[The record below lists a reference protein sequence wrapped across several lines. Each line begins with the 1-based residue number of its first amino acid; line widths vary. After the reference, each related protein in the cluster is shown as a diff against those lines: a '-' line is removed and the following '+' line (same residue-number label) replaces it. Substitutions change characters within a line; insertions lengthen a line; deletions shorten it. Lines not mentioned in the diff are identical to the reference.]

1 MDYKKLADL
10 VLPNVDSDLSTL
22 EKKYPPRILP
32 EGAKVTRFAPSPT
45 GLPHLGNVFTC
56 NVDMR
61 LALQSGGVCFLRIE
75 DTDAKRTV
83 KDGVAKIIK
92 MLGDFGIVFDEGPT
106 LDGGETGD
114 YGPYT
119 QSKRKEIYQICAK
132 WLIEQGLAYPCFCTE
147 EKLNDIREKQKAA
160 KVPAPGYFCEW
171 ACCRILTLEEVEKN
185 LAEGKDYVIR
195 LRSSGDA
202 KKTDR
207 ITDTIRGTMEFPQ
220 NIMDVVLL
228 KSDGIPTYHFAHAVD
243 DHFMRVTDVVRGDE
257 WLASA
262 PIHAEL
268 FRALGFRQPR
278 YTHVAP
284 ICKIENNACKRKLSK
299 RKDPESGL
307 IFYHEMGYDK
317 DAVIE
322 YLTSIANSGFEDWR
336 RANPR
341 VPIDGYKFSAK
352 NMSVSGAVFDRG
364 KLDDVC
370 KNYISLL
377 TADEVLSRYLA
388 WAKLFNPEMAGIVGS
403 DQKRWREIFNIDRET
418 PKPRKDIA
426 NWGMVRNYFSYFI
439 DEDFY
444 TDIKKGY
451 DLGTLPID
459 DFKAA
464 LTEYAPLFDYADDRN
479 IWFAKVKQAA
489 DEIGYASDT
498 KLYKADPDAFKGP
511 LSDVAAMIRIAIT
524 NRSQTPDLYTIMQV
538 LGDSECR
545 KRIEKGRFA

>member
-1 MDYKKLADL
+1 MTDHQKIAELA
-10 VLPNVDSDLSTL
+10 LPNVSGDLSVW
-22 EKKYPPRILP
+22 ENKYPPRDLP

-45 GLPHLGNVFTC
+45 GLPHLGNVFAC
-56 NVDMR
+56 NVDLR
-61 LALQSGGVCFLRIE
+61 LAHQSGGVCFLRVE

-83 KDGVAKIIK
+83 KDGVAKIVK
-92 MLGDFGIVFDEGPT
+92 MLGEFGIHFDEGPT
-106 LDGGETGD
+106 LGGGETGE

-119 QSKRKEIYQICAK
+119 QSERKALYQSCAK
-132 WLIEQGLAYPCFCTE
+132 WLLERGLAYPCFCTADE
-147 EKLNDIREKQKAA
+147 LNEIRQKQKAV
-160 KVPAPGYFCEW
+160 KVPAPGYFGEW
-171 ACCRILTLEEVEKN
+171 ACCRDLTPEQVEQN

-195 LRSSGDA
+195 LRSNGDA

-207 ITDTIRGTMEFPQ
+207 VTDAIRGVLEFPQ

-257 WLASA
+257 WVASA

-268 FRALGFRQPR
+268 FRALGYKQPR

-284 ICKIENNACKRKLSK
+284 ICKIDGNSKRKLSK

-307 IFYHEMGYDK
+307 VFYHKTGYDW

-336 RANPR
+336 RANPKA
-341 VPIDGYKFSAK
+341 PIDDYKFSVK
-352 NMSVSGAVFDRG
+352 NMSVSGAVFDRN

-377 TADEVLSRYLA
+377 PADEVLSRYLA
-388 WAKLFNPEMAGIVGS
+388 WAKLFNPEMAAIVGS
-403 DQKRWREIFNIDRET
+403 EPKRWREIFNIDRET

-426 NWGMVRNYFSYFI
+426 NWSMVRSYFGYFI
-439 DEDFY
+439 NDDFY
-444 TDIKKGY
+444 TDIQNGY
-451 DLGTLPID
+451 DLGTLPHD

-464 LTEYAPLFDYADDRN
+464 LAAYAGLFDDSDDRDF
-479 IWFAKVKQAA
+479 WFSKVKQVA
-489 DEIGYASDT
+489 DKIGYASDT
-498 KLYKADPDAFKGP
+498 KLYKANPEAYKGP

-524 NRSQTPDLYTIMQV
+524 NRSQTPDLYTIMRV
-538 LGDSECR
+538 LGADECK
-545 KRIEKGRFA
+545 KRLNIK

>member
-1 MDYKKLADL
+1 MDYQKLADL
-10 VLPNVDSDLSTL
+10 VMPNVNSDLSVW
-22 EKKYPPRILP
+22 ENQYPLRTLP

-56 NVDMR
+56 NVDLR
-61 LALQSGGVCFLRIE
+61 LAHQSGGVCFLRIE

-83 KDGVAKIIK
+83 KDGVAKIVK
-92 MLGDFGIVFDEGPT
+92 MLGEFGIFFDEGPS
-106 LDGGETGD
+106 LNGEEKGD

-119 QSKRKEIYQICAK
+119 QSKRKALYQSCAK
-132 WLIEQGLAYPCFCTE
+132 WLIEQGLAYPCFCSAE
-147 EKLNDIREKQKAA
+147 ELNVIREKQKAA
-160 KVPAPGYFCEW
+160 NVPAPGYFGEW
-171 ACCRILTLEEVEKN
+171 AECRNLTLEEVEKN

-202 KKTDR
+202 KKVDR
-207 ITDTIRGTMEFPQ
+207 ITDNIRGTMEFPQ

-257 WLASA
+257 WIASA
-262 PIHAEL
+262 PIHVEM
-268 FRALGFRQPR
+268 FRALGYKQPR

-284 ICKIENNACKRKLSK
+284 LSIIDDGNKRKLSK
-299 RKDPESGL
+299 RKDPEFGL

-317 DAVIE
+317 DAVLE
-322 YLTSIANSGFEDWR
+322 YLNTIANSGFEDWR
-336 RANPR
+336 RANPKS
-341 VPIDGYKFSAK
+341 PIDDYKFSAK
-352 NMSVSGAVFDRG
+352 NMSVSGAVFDRN

-377 TADEVLSRYLA
+377 SAEKVLSRYLA
-388 WAKLFNPEMAGIVGS
+388 WAKLFNPEMAEIAGS
-403 DQKRWREIFNIDRET
+403 DPKHWREIFNIDREV

-426 NWGMVRNYFSYFI
+426 NWSMVRSYFGYFI
-439 DEDFY
+439 NEDFY
-444 TDIKKGY
+444 ADIKDGY
-451 DLGTLPID
+451 DLGTLSAD

-464 LTEYAPLFDYADDRN
+464 LAAYALLFDDTDDRD
-479 IWFAKVKQAA
+479 IWFSKVKQVA
-489 DEIGYASDT
+489 DKIGYASDT
-498 KLYKADPDAFKGP
+498 KLYKANPDAYKGP

-538 LGDSECR
+538 LGADECK
-545 KRIEKGRFA
+545 KRINKA